1 MTIEDM
7 KNNQLAQQILVQLKI
22 NPAKLIVRCQGN
34 TLYLKG
40 ILVRQNDEETSG
52 SFKSNKRLVPMVEQ
66 RLLAERVFRRV
77 MWDLE

>member
-22 NPAKLIVRCQGN
+22 NISKLVLRSQGP
-34 TLYLKG
+34 TLYIKG
-40 ILVRQNDEETSG
+40 VLIRQDETPAPG
-52 SFKSNKRLVPMVEQ
+52 SFKSNKRLVPLVEQ
-66 RLLAERVFRRV
+66 RLLAERAFRRI